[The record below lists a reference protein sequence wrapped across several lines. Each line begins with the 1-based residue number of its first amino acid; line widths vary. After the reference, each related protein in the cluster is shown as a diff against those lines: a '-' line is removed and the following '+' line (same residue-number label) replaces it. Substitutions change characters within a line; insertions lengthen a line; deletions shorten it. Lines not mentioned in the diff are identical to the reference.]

1 MFESK
6 FGEIGNVEHVP
17 SGIVVPSE
25 NARYILSGSVDYVP
39 SWNFRALIIL
49 CTAPPEGR
57 GEFKRNVGNSYVEM
71 LHMYRVGI

>member
-39 SWNFRALIIL
+39 SGNVDMSWRKSCDTVPLEGSNEKMERLG
-49 CTAPPEGR
+49 CT
-57 GEFKRNVGNSYVEM
+57 
-71 LHMYRVGI
+71 